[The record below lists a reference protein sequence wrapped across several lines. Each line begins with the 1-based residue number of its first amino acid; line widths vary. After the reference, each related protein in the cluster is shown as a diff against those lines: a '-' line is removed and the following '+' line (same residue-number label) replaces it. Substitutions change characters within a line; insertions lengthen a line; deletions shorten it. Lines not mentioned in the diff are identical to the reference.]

1 MGQVLTIKEV
11 KIAKSGTGAKGAW
24 NLYSVIFA
32 DGTKASTFDNK
43 LATLAGSAVDVEII
57 PEEKNPA
64 YKKIKSWVLAGP
76 TGAPA
81 ATSPA
86 QITNPPIP
94 PKTAPAPVSRDDNI
108 NAAVAIKEIGECLRA
123 NVGLMAKIE
132 IPTGLTELYWNW
144 IRHSLGAAIPK
155 QSAQEPDEIPF

>member
-86 QITNPPIP
+86 KITNPPIP

-108 NAAVAIKEIGECLRA
+108 NAAVAVKEIGECLRTA
-123 NVGLMAKIE
+123 EMGIPAGLE
-132 IPTGLTELYWNW
+132 ELYWNW
-144 IRHSLGAAIPK
+144 IRHSLGAAIPQPK
-155 QSAQEPDEIPF
+155 QSVPEPEDIPF

>member
-86 QITNPPIP
+86 KITNPPIP

-123 NVGLMAKIE
+123 NMTLPVGLA
-132 IPTGLTELYWNW
+132 ELYWNW
-144 IRHSLGAAIPK
+144 IRHSLGAAIPQPK
-155 QSAQEPDEIPF
+155 QSAPEPDEIPF

>member
-81 ATSPA
+81 ATSAP
-86 QITNPPIP
+86 QNYTNPAIP
-94 PKTAPAPVSRDDNI
+94 PRTAPAQVSRDDNI

-123 NVGLMAKIE
+123 ATTELPPGLK
-132 IPTGLTELYWNW
+132 ELYWNW
-144 IRHSLGAAIPK
+144 IRHSLGAAIPQPK
-155 QSAQEPDEIPF
+155 QSAPEPAEIQF